1 MELVTVKSSK
11 DFGSLSIAKTF
22 LESNGIVVVF
32 KDEYMSQLY
41 AQTDVVGGTKLQVAE
56 QDAERAIELLIEG
69 GFATKADYEIP
80 QSTLR
85 TVRIVEKILS
95 FFKRKK

>member
-1 MELVTVKSSK
+1 MGLVTVKSSK
-11 DFGSLSIAKTF
+11 DYGTLSVAKTF
-22 LESNGIVVVF
+22 LESNGIEVVF
-32 KDEYMSQLY
+32 QDEYMSQLY
-41 AQTDVVGGTKLQVAE
+41 GQSDVVGGTKLQVAE

-69 GFATKADYEIP
+69 GFATKEDYEIP

-95 FFKRKK
+95 IFKKKK